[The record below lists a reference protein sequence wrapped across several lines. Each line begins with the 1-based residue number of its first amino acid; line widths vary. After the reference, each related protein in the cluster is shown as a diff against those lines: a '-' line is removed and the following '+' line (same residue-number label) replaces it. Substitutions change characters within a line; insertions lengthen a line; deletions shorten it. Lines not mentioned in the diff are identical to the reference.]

1 MTMVKGIILG
11 FSSFLLF
18 VILLILGPVLT
29 VHETV
34 LNPQFITDEM
44 DKISITPLFTEL
56 FSENIP
62 AEYQTYSEQ
71 INQTIIDLEPW
82 IKEQARNVV
91 FSVYDYL
98 SGEKDYF
105 DVQISLDYVKQSLV
119 KNLTMAYIQNPPPG
133 TQQLSQNEVQQKIS
147 KDLQI
152 DGTLQISSKNIGRD
166 IMNLLENIRHIY
178 SYVNLS
184 FILLIV
190 LGVLFIILI
199 AAVIRDSRKITL
211 SLGII
216 LLIDGILTL
225 VLYFALNSILTSI
238 LSSGDLP
245 EAIHQMATIFS
256 GDLLKIFWLYGL
268 IILIVGFAL
277 FTTSL
282 VLKRILYRH
291 NHTVGAS

>member
-1 MTMVKGIILG
+1 MIMVKGIILG

-29 VHETV
+29 IHETV
-34 LNPQFITDEM
+34 LNPQFITGEM

-82 IKEQARNVV
+82 IKEQTRNVV

-105 DVQISLDYVKQSLV
+105 DVQISLDHVKQSLV
-119 KNLTMAYIQNPPPG
+119 NNLTMAYIQNPPPG
-133 TQQLSQNEVQQKIS
+133 MQQLSHYEVQQKIS

-152 DGTLQISSKNIGRD
+152 DGTLQISSENIGKD

-199 AAVIRDSRKITL
+199 AAVTRDSRKITL

-216 LLIDGILTL
+216 MLIDGILAL
-225 VLYFALNSILTSI
+225 VLYFALNSILTGI
-238 LSSGDLP
+238 LASGDLP
-245 EAIHQMATIFS
+245 EAIYQMAATFS
-256 GDLLKIFWLYGL
+256 GDLLRIFWLYGL
-268 IILIVGFAL
+268 IILICGLAL
-277 FTTSL
+277 FITFI
-282 VLKRILYRH
+282 VLKRIPYHR
-291 NHTVGAS
+291 NHPVGTS

>member
-1 MTMVKGIILG
+1 MIMVKGIILG

-29 VHETV
+29 IHETV
-34 LNPQFITDEM
+34 LNPQFITGEM

-82 IKEQARNVV
+82 IKEQTRNVV

-105 DVQISLDYVKQSLV
+105 DVQISLDHVKQSLV
-119 KNLTMAYIQNPPPG
+119 NNLTMAYIQNPPPG
-133 TQQLSQNEVQQKIS
+133 MQQLSHYEVQQKIS

-152 DGTLQISSKNIGRD
+152 DGTLQISSENIGKD

-184 FILLIV
+184 FILLII

-199 AAVIRDSRKITL
+199 AAVTRDSRKITL

-216 LLIDGILTL
+216 MLIDGILAL
-225 VLYFALNSILTSI
+225 VLYFALNSILTGI
-238 LSSGDLP
+238 LASGDLP
-245 EAIHQMATIFS
+245 EAIYQIAATFS
-256 GDLLKIFWLYGL
+256 GDLLRIFWLYGL
-268 IILIVGFAL
+268 IILICGLAL
-277 FTTSL
+277 FITFI
-282 VLKRILYRH
+282 VLKRIPYHR
-291 NHTVGAS
+291 NHPVGTS